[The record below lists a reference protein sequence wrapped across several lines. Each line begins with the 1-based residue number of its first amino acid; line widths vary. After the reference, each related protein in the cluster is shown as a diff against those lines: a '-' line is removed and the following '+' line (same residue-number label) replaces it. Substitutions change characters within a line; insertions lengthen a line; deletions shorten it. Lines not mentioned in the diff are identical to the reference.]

1 MPLHLPKLFFL
12 NIQVQI
18 VLVLFTNVAAYS
30 FLNLLLICQ
39 GNNYSSPSPY
49 ESRLGLL
56 LENLTLSV
64 PHSPSLYMKDSTYV
78 DSSSEIFALAQC
90 LPDVQSLNCTKCLME
105 SVLLVTGNFSS
116 NGCGRTTSAAV
127 LFDLCF
133 LRYSDQRFFGMPDYT
148 FHRTFWGFRNAA
160 HPVRFR
166 SLARNLLSRLSQEA
180 ANASS
185 KSAVGMTVTGEQ
197 SESKIYGL
205 AWCMMDISTSYCM
218 PCLLKA
224 MEFINLMRVGGRVV
238 LASCLL
244 RFEIYS
250 FFDMSVVNSTIP
262 AVTIDHD
269 GGNGNSTWGK
279 GYGKRTGII
288 HVIAISEAV
297 ALILFFVIFLLLFL
311 RMKMLLLLQK
321 KNANSE
327 EVKSDGCLFL
337 TLHTIKAAT
346 RDFSEE
352 NKLGRGGFGEVFRG
366 VLRDGQE
373 IAVKRLSKTSL
384 QGVQELENEVAFV
397 AMLQHRNLVR
407 LLACCLEKKEK
418 ILVYEFLPNKSLDKL
433 LFDPGRRKQLDW
445 GTRYKIIEG
454 VAQGLLYL
462 HEDSRLR
469 VIHCDLK
476 ASNVL
481 LDSSMNPKISDFGF
495 AKLFGINE
503 AQQKTGRIAGT
514 SGYMAPEYAMHGL
527 FSTKSDV
534 YSYGVLV
541 LEIITGRRN
550 ICVDDSA
557 DSVDVLSYVWHKWKH
572 GQALHAVDPS
582 LGDRYLPEQA
592 LRCIQLGLMCIQED
606 PAQRPNMGSLVVMLS
621 TCSVALPE
629 PSMPTFLDITGF
641 DSCRELDV
649 SGN

>member
-373 IAVKRLSKTSL
+373 IAVKDFQNFLTRSTRAGKRGGCCGYASA
-384 QGVQELENEVAFV
+384 QES
-397 AMLQHRNLVR
+397 H
-407 LLACCLEKKEK
+407 
-418 ILVYEFLPNKSLDKL
+418 
-433 LFDPGRRKQLDW
+433 PGRRKQLDW

-557 DSVDVLSYVWHKWKH
+557 DSVDVLSYPCCAAGLAQMEAWSGTARRGSK
-572 GQALHAVDPS
+572 S
-582 LGDRYLPEQA
+582 GDRYLPEQA